1 MTGRIEVYHH
11 RRHPIRALFFLFIG
25 VLIGGEWGASHAR
38 NACTLTPAA
47 ALTATLPLPAPSVS
61 RSERGK

>member
-1 MTGRIEVYHH
+1 MTGRLDVYHH
-11 RRHPIRALFFLFIG
+11 RRRPIRALFFLFIG

-38 NACTLTPAA
+38 HACTLTPAA
-47 ALTATLPLPAPSVS
+47 ALTMTLPLPAPPAS